1 MSSHGHGGVRLGRV
15 ERRRFAGDGYR
26 HQSARH
32 DPRSGEGA
40 RIHGGRFNPP
50 ESFPVLYLCLD
61 RPCAVAELRRLGRR
75 AVVGV
80 DGLLPRRLYRYELD
94 LERVLDLTD
103 AGVLEDLGTTPEA
116 LTADDWSF
124 CQEIGVA
131 SHAQGDQGILC
142 PSATGTGTV
151 LAAFPVQLGLG
162 LRDVQLAERWEEVSQ
177 LNASDAELE

>member
-1 MSSHGHGGVRLGRV
+1 MSSPDQGGVRLGRV
-15 ERRRFAGDGYR
+15 ERSPFSGAAYR

-61 RPCAVAELRRLGRR
+61 RPCAVAELKRLGRR
-75 AVVGV
+75 AVVGI
-80 DGLLPRRLYRYELD
+80 DGLLPRLLYRYELD

-103 AGVLEDLGTTPEA
+103 AGVVAELGTTREA

-151 LAAFPVQLGLG
+151 LAVFPVQLGLG
-162 LRDVQLAERWEEVSQ
+162 LRDVQLAERWDEVGQ
-177 LNASDAELE
+177 LNATDDRLE